1 MDTRPIMHADD
12 EERVKVHTISA
23 GQKRVMRTIMLIQ
36 ILLIVLMWG
45 LLIAQLATSINFGMA
60 AAPVF
65 LLYIVFYLY
74 YTKAAIAL
82 RDEGIRLRWITAVRV
97 WSPLLFLPACIVCLL
112 TVF

>member
-1 MDTRPIMHADD
+1 MDTSPVMRVDD
-12 EERVKVHTISA
+12 EERASVAALSA
-23 GQKRVMRTIMLIQ
+23 GQKRVMRALMLIQ
-36 ILLIVLMWG
+36 IALIALVWG

-65 LLYIVFYLY
+65 LLYIVFYLH

-82 RDEGIRLRWITAVRV
+82 RDEGICLRWISAVRV

>member
-1 MDTRPIMHADD
+1 MDTTPLMRDSD
-12 EERVKVHTISA
+12 EDRTRTVSVSA
-23 GQKRVMRTIMLIQ
+23 GQKRVMRVLALIQ
-36 ILLIVLMWG
+36 IALIVLIWG

-74 YTKAAIAL
+74 FTKAAIAL
-82 RDEGIRLRWITAVRV
+82 RDEGIRLRWIAAMRV
-97 WSPLLFLPACIVCLL
+97 WSPLVFLPACIVCLL